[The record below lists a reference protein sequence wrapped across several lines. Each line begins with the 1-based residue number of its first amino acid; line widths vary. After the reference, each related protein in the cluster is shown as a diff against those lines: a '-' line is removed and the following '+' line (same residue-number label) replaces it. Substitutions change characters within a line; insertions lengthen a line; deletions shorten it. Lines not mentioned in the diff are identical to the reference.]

1 MTTIGLAAGRF
12 IAVARSGGPQ
22 NSPWKSAFVV
32 RHSNSIFSGS
42 PTITAYTTVDPC
54 KRLWADQVFRARD
67 RVSTSWPWLDGP
79 CTVPT
84 IPTVVQDCAG
94 EGRAPSASSWDL
106 RTLPLQSAPRVHAYH
121 PPPRAPHSTT
131 KGCGAVWPSLHSANS
146 ILWPGNHRGPARGWG
161 GAAVNH
167 DGTGSRRFCHGNAT
181 TGDDGDGGNTNTA
194 AGFDSPL
201 WLSLAAVVVLSFA
214 MPIVSAARSW
224 WASSDN
230 DDSRQYRKWKAGAL
244 QGNAI
249 AQEYLG
255 YCHLNGVGTHPDA
268 ATAFEW
274 YVTAAE
280 QGLAS
285 AQHRVA
291 NCLRDGV
298 GVRVDHKQALGWYR
312 EAAAQG
318 QSASLNCV
326 GLSYYTGTGV
336 EQSYDEAF
344 NWFHKGA
351 EMGRSDAQ
359 YHLGVCYER
368 GHGTPVDHS
377 AAFDLFHKSASQ
389 GMPSAQNRLAV
400 CHNRGCGT
408 SVDGKA
414 AFEWYQKA
422 ARQGLAA
429 AQLNLGDCYR
439 NGTGTAID
447 FATASKWYR
456 KAADQGVPRAVA
468 RLADCDPSSFNPV

>member
-12 IAVARSGGPQ
+12 IAVARSGGAQ

-54 KRLWADQVFRARD
+54 KRLWADPVFRVRD

-131 KGCGAVWPSLHSANS
+131 KGCGAVWPSLRSANS

-201 WLSLAAVVVLSFA
+201 WLSLAAVVVVSFA

-224 WASSDN
+224 WASSDVSPSESVPAAM
-230 DDSRQYRKWKAGAL
+230 SRPVAESICCPTQHCSVATFAL
-244 QGNAI
+244 
-249 AQEYLG
+249 L
-255 YCHLNGVGTHPDA
+255 
-268 ATAFEW
+268 
-274 YVTAAE
+274 
-280 QGLAS
+280 
-285 AQHRVA
+285 
-291 NCLRDGV
+291 
-298 GVRVDHKQALGWYR
+298 
-312 EAAAQG
+312 
-318 QSASLNCV
+318 
-326 GLSYYTGTGV
+326 
-336 EQSYDEAF
+336 
-344 NWFHKGA
+344 
-351 EMGRSDAQ
+351 
-359 YHLGVCYER
+359 
-368 GHGTPVDHS
+368 
-377 AAFDLFHKSASQ
+377 
-389 GMPSAQNRLAV
+389 
-400 CHNRGCGT
+400 
-408 SVDGKA
+408 
-414 AFEWYQKA
+414 
-422 ARQGLAA
+422 
-429 AQLNLGDCYR
+429 
-439 NGTGTAID
+439 
-447 FATASKWYR
+447 
-456 KAADQGVPRAVA
+456 
-468 RLADCDPSSFNPV
+468 